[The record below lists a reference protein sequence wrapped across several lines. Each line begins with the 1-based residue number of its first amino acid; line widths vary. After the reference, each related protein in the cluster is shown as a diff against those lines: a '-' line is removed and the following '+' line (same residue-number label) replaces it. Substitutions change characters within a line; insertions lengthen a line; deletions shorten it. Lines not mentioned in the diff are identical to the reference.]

1 MVQTVEDGLHLSEQ
15 VIGQLGA
22 AFIMLLDL
30 RETVRNSKPIKYTL
44 ITIIII
50 PFALVGIGSYLSGGS
65 VPPVAEVNGQPINQ
79 QQLDQAYQQQRQQLA
94 RMFGGQLPE
103 AFANEGRLRQQA
115 LQQLISQ
122 QVLESEVANQKF
134 AVGDAT
140 LGRAIR
146 NLPAFQIDGR
156 FDSETYQ
163 TQLRASGMSVPVFEQ
178 SFRDD
183 TAMNQFRMGISDTSF
198 TLPSEAERL
207 LALAR
212 QTRTVEG
219 VRFDVAKARETIEVT
234 DEEVAAYFEENKE
247 SYKFPERA
255 KIRYIEIDSAAIAAG
270 IQITEEEAKTYYDE
284 NRGSFILPEQ
294 RSVSHILLSDDGSEE
309 ERSKKLSE
317 LKVRVEGGESF
328 ADLAKEFSDD
338 VGTADLGGSLGII
351 TPGTMDPQFED
362 AVFGL
367 ASEGD
372 ISEPVVSQFGVHLI
386 QLDSITPESGK
397 PFEEVKDEIIA
408 ERQQNEADR
417 EFFDLREQI
426 SEQAFDNPDSLEPAA
441 DATGLEI
448 KTSDWLDSDTDSGS
462 VLSNPQL
469 MAAVFS
475 PEVLNDELNSEVIE
489 VGDRHVVVLRVL
501 EHEAPRQKTLED
513 VRDEVVAS
521 LKSKRAVEMLKIRQ
535 DAALAKLA
543 EGESAA
549 DIAEGDEFAT
559 AIEQVVLGRQ
569 STELE
574 GGVVSSI
581 FSLPKPA
588 ADGDP
593 VTTAESLSNGDLL
606 ALRLDSVDVP
616 ELASPE
622 EGADATAESLPS
634 AEPAGPN
641 ARLGG
646 TEFEVLLESL
656 RNSADVEIKSSASP

>member
-1 MVQTVEDGLHLSEQ
+1 
-15 VIGQLGA
+15 
-22 AFIMLLDL
+22 MLLDL

-44 ITIIII
+44 ITVIII

-65 VPPVAEVNGQPINQ
+65 VPPVAEVNGQSINQ

-103 AFANEGRLRQQA
+103 AFANEGALREQA

-146 NLPAFQIDGR
+146 NLPAFQVDGR

-163 TQLRASGMSVPVFEQ
+163 TQLRSSGMSVPVFEQ

-198 TLPSEAERL
+198 MLPSEAERL
-207 LALAR
+207 SALAR

-219 VRFDVAKARETIEVT
+219 VRFDAEKARQTIEVT
-234 DEEVAAYFEENKE
+234 DEEIAAYFEENKE

-270 IQITEEEAKTYYDE
+270 IQITEEQAKTYYDE
-284 NRGSFILPEQ
+284 NRASFILPEQ
-294 RSVSHILLSDDGSEE
+294 RSVSHILLSNDDGSELE
-309 ERSKKLSE
+309 LVEKLSG

-328 ADLAKEFSDD
+328 ADLAREFSDD
-338 VGTADLGGSLGII
+338 VGTAELGGSLGVI
-351 TPGTMDPQFED
+351 TPGTMDPQFEE

-367 ASEGD
+367 TGEGD
-372 ISEPVVSQFGVHLI
+372 LSEPVVSQFGVHLI
-386 QLDSITPESGK
+386 QLDAITPESGK

-417 EFFDLREQI
+417 EFFDLREQL

-441 DATGLEI
+441 DVTGLEI
-448 KTSDWLDSDTDSGS
+448 KTSDWLDADTDSGP

-469 MAAVFS
+469 MATVFS

-489 VGDRHVVVLRVL
+489 VGDRHVVVLRVQ
-501 EHEAPRQKTLED
+501 EHEDPRQKTLED
-513 VRDEVVAS
+513 VRDQVVDS
-521 LKSKRAVEMLKIRQ
+521 LKNERAGEMLKIRQ
-535 DAALAKLA
+535 DAAVVKLA
-543 EGESAA
+543 QGETAA
-549 DIAEGDEFAT
+549 AIAEGDEFAT
-559 AIEQVVLGRQ
+559 AIEQLVLARQ

-574 GGVVSSI
+574 GAVVSSV

-588 ADGDP
+588 AVAEA
-593 VTTAESLSNGDLL
+593 VTTAESLSNGDML
-606 ALRLDSVDVP
+606 ALRLDAVEVP
-616 ELASPE
+616 ELTPSE
-622 EGADATAESLPS
+622 EGADAVVETVPG

-646 TEFEVLLESL
+646 TEFEAMLESL
-656 RNSADVEIKSSASP
+656 RNSADVEIMSSASP